1 MVAVPHEHFPP
12 AQHHPSPAGHNTN
25 PTNHNTGDETVLQ

>member
-1 MVAVPHEHFPP
+1 MTAVPHEHFPP

-25 PTNHNTGDETVLQ
+25 PTNHNTGDETALQ